1 MEIILLV
8 SYLEFITYIENHEK
22 QYELTHSHTQNQMRR
37 SQKMI
42 AQNDNEMTLTHHDA
56 QQTNNPISISQL
68 VPVRN
73 VYTQQHF
80 VKLPSLLVLVH

>member
-1 MEIILLV
+1 MLLSENEQQTNAMETIM
-8 SYLEFITYIENHEK
+8 N
-22 QYELTHSHTQNQMRR
+22 SHTRTHKNQMRR

-68 VPVRN
+68 YRYAL
-73 VYTQQHF
+73 YTQQHF